1 MTHMYIINGN
11 EMYSLISENK
21 VELHQEETRWMYGVK
36 LRDEVSAIEFRQQ
49 LETDDVLKV
58 VQRNIL

>member
-1 MTHMYIINGN
+1 MTHMYMINGN

-49 LETDDVLKV
+49 LEIDDVLKV
-58 VQRNIL
+58 VQRYIL

>member
-1 MTHMYIINGN
+1 MTHMYMINGN

-21 VELHQEETRWMYGVK
+21 VELHQEEMRWMYGVK

-49 LETDDVLKV
+49 LEIDDVLKV
-58 VQRNIL
+58 VQRYIL